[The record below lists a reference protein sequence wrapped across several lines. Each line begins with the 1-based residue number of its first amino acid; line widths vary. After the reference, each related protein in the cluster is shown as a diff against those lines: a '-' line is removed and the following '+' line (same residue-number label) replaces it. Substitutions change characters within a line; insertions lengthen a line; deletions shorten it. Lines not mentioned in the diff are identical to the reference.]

1 MHTAADV
8 QMIRHIPILGVCPIA
23 GTSLFVHPF
32 CVCHRMPCRPCSRA
46 SAWPERPPERTIIMS
61 EKKYTVV
68 CNGTKVEVTEA
79 VYKLYVTDPENE
91 EKQYRWSKVSRI
103 EIDTENEKVIFV
115 PSREDS
121 IDRLSEL
128 GFEFEDTSFTIDALD
143 TAVTVEQALDQLTFD
158 ERYII
163 ESMFYSGRSERDLA
177 NELGVTQF
185 KIHYDKMKI
194 LSKMNKL
201 LRKEEK

>member
-1 MHTAADV
+1 
-8 QMIRHIPILGVCPIA
+8 
-23 GTSLFVHPF
+23 
-32 CVCHRMPCRPCSRA
+32 
-46 SAWPERPPERTIIMS
+46 MS

-91 EKQYRWSKVSRI
+91 ERQYRWSKVSRI
-103 EIDTENEKVIFV
+103 EIDTENEKVVFV

-121 IDRLSEL
+121 IDRLSDL
-128 GFEFEDTSFTIDALD
+128 GFEFEDTSFSIDALD

-163 ESMFYSGRSERDLA
+163 ESLFYNGRSERELA

-185 KIHYDKMKI
+185 KMHYDKMKI

>member
-1 MHTAADV
+1 
-8 QMIRHIPILGVCPIA
+8 
-23 GTSLFVHPF
+23 
-32 CVCHRMPCRPCSRA
+32 
-46 SAWPERPPERTIIMS
+46 MS

-91 EKQYRWSKVSRI
+91 ERQYRWSKVSRI
-103 EIDTENEKVIFV
+103 EIDTENEKVVFV

-128 GFEFEDTSFTIDALD
+128 GFEFEDTSFSIDALD

-163 ESMFYSGRSERDLA
+163 ESLFYNGRSERELA

-185 KIHYDKMKI
+185 KMHYDKMKI
-194 LSKMNKL
+194 LSKMNKH

>member
-1 MHTAADV
+1 
-8 QMIRHIPILGVCPIA
+8 
-23 GTSLFVHPF
+23 
-32 CVCHRMPCRPCSRA
+32 
-46 SAWPERPPERTIIMS
+46 MS

-68 CNGTKVEVTEA
+68 CNGTKVEVTKE
-79 VYKLYVTDPENE
+79 VYELYNTAPESE
-91 EKQYRWSKVSRI
+91 ERLRRKWNVSRI
-103 EIDTENEKVIFV
+103 EVDLEHEKVTFV
-115 PSREDS
+115 QSRVDS
-121 IDRLSEL
+121 IDRLTEL
-128 GFEFEDTSFTIDALD
+128 GFEFEDTSFSIDALD
-143 TAVTVEQALDQLTFD
+143 TAITVEQALDQLTFD

-163 ESMFYSGRSERDLA
+163 ESLFYNGRSERDLA

>member
-1 MHTAADV
+1 
-8 QMIRHIPILGVCPIA
+8 
-23 GTSLFVHPF
+23 
-32 CVCHRMPCRPCSRA
+32 
-46 SAWPERPPERTIIMS
+46 MS

-68 CNGTKVEVTEA
+68 VNGTKVEVTEA

-91 EKQYRWSKVSRI
+91 ERQYRWSKVSRI
-103 EIDTENEKVIFV
+103 EIDTENEKVVFV

-128 GFEFEDTSFTIDALD
+128 GFEFEDTSFSIDALD

-163 ESMFYSGRSERDLA
+163 ESLFYNGRSERELA

>member
-1 MHTAADV
+1 
-8 QMIRHIPILGVCPIA
+8 
-23 GTSLFVHPF
+23 
-32 CVCHRMPCRPCSRA
+32 
-46 SAWPERPPERTIIMS
+46 MS

-68 CNGTKVEVTEA
+68 VNGTKVEVTEA

-91 EKQYRWSKVSRI
+91 ERQYRWSKVSRI

-128 GFEFEDTSFTIDALD
+128 GFEFEDTSFSIDALD

-163 ESMFYSGRSERDLA
+163 ESLFYNGRSERELA

>member
-1 MHTAADV
+1 
-8 QMIRHIPILGVCPIA
+8 
-23 GTSLFVHPF
+23 
-32 CVCHRMPCRPCSRA
+32 
-46 SAWPERPPERTIIMS
+46 MS

-91 EKQYRWSKVSRI
+91 ERQYRWSKVSRI
-103 EIDTENEKVIFV
+103 EIDTENEKVVFV

-128 GFEFEDTSFTIDALD
+128 GFEFEDTSFSIDALD

-163 ESMFYSGRSERDLA
+163 ESLFYNGRSERDLA

>member
-1 MHTAADV
+1 
-8 QMIRHIPILGVCPIA
+8 
-23 GTSLFVHPF
+23 
-32 CVCHRMPCRPCSRA
+32 
-46 SAWPERPPERTIIMS
+46 MS

-91 EKQYRWSKVSRI
+91 ERQYRWSKVSRI
-103 EIDTENEKVIFV
+103 EIDTENEKVVFV

-121 IDRLSEL
+121 IDRLSDL
-128 GFEFEDTSFTIDALD
+128 GFEFEDTSFSIDALD

-163 ESMFYSGRSERDLA
+163 ESLFYNGRSERELA

-185 KIHYDKMKI
+185 KIH
-194 LSKMNKL
+194 
-201 LRKEEK
+201 

>member
-1 MHTAADV
+1 
-8 QMIRHIPILGVCPIA
+8 
-23 GTSLFVHPF
+23 
-32 CVCHRMPCRPCSRA
+32 
-46 SAWPERPPERTIIMS
+46 MS

-91 EKQYRWSKVSRI
+91 ERQYRWSKVSRI

-128 GFEFEDTSFTIDALD
+128 GFEFEDTSFSIDALD

-163 ESMFYSGRSERDLA
+163 ESLFYNGRSERELA

>member
-1 MHTAADV
+1 
-8 QMIRHIPILGVCPIA
+8 
-23 GTSLFVHPF
+23 
-32 CVCHRMPCRPCSRA
+32 
-46 SAWPERPPERTIIMS
+46 MS

-91 EKQYRWSKVSRI
+91 ERQYRWSKVSRI

-128 GFEFEDTSFTIDALD
+128 GFEFEDTSFSIDALD

-163 ESMFYSGRSERDLA
+163 ESLFYNERSERELA

>member
-1 MHTAADV
+1 
-8 QMIRHIPILGVCPIA
+8 
-23 GTSLFVHPF
+23 
-32 CVCHRMPCRPCSRA
+32 
-46 SAWPERPPERTIIMS
+46 MS

-68 CNGTKVEVTEA
+68 CNETKVEVTEA
-79 VYKLYVTDPENE
+79 VYKLYVTDSENE
-91 EKQYRWSKVSRI
+91 ERQYRWSKVSRI

-128 GFEFEDTSFTIDALD
+128 GFEFEDTSFSIDALD
-143 TAVTVEQALDQLTFD
+143 TAITVEQALDQLTFD

-163 ESMFYSGRSERDLA
+163 ESLFYNGRSERDLA

>member
-1 MHTAADV
+1 
-8 QMIRHIPILGVCPIA
+8 
-23 GTSLFVHPF
+23 
-32 CVCHRMPCRPCSRA
+32 
-46 SAWPERPPERTIIMS
+46 MS

-79 VYKLYVTDPENE
+79 VYKLYVTDSENE
-91 EKQYRWSKVSRI
+91 ERQYRWSKVSRI
-103 EIDTENEKVIFV
+103 EIDTENEKVVFV

-128 GFEFEDTSFTIDALD
+128 GFEFEDTSFSIDALD

-163 ESMFYSGRSERDLA
+163 ESLFYNGRSERELA

-185 KIHYDKMKI
+185 KMHYDKMKI

>member
-1 MHTAADV
+1 
-8 QMIRHIPILGVCPIA
+8 
-23 GTSLFVHPF
+23 
-32 CVCHRMPCRPCSRA
+32 
-46 SAWPERPPERTIIMS
+46 MS

-91 EKQYRWSKVSRI
+91 ERQYRWSKVSRI
-103 EIDTENEKVIFV
+103 EIDTENEKVVFV

-121 IDRLSEL
+121 IDRLSDL
-128 GFEFEDTSFTIDALD
+128 GFEFEDTSFSIDALD

-163 ESMFYSGRSERDLA
+163 ESLFYNGRSERDLA

-185 KIHYDKMKI
+185 KIH
-194 LSKMNKL
+194 
-201 LRKEEK
+201 

>member
-1 MHTAADV
+1 
-8 QMIRHIPILGVCPIA
+8 
-23 GTSLFVHPF
+23 
-32 CVCHRMPCRPCSRA
+32 
-46 SAWPERPPERTIIMS
+46 MS

-91 EKQYRWSKVSRI
+91 ERQYRWSKVSRI

-128 GFEFEDTSFTIDALD
+128 GFEFEDTSFSIDALD

-163 ESMFYSGRSERDLA
+163 ESLFYNGRSERDLA

>member
-1 MHTAADV
+1 
-8 QMIRHIPILGVCPIA
+8 
-23 GTSLFVHPF
+23 
-32 CVCHRMPCRPCSRA
+32 
-46 SAWPERPPERTIIMS
+46 MS

-91 EKQYRWSKVSRI
+91 ERQYRWSKVSRI

-128 GFEFEDTSFTIDALD
+128 GFEFEDTSFSIDALD
-143 TAVTVEQALDQLTFD
+143 TAITVEQALDQLTFD

-163 ESMFYSGRSERDLA
+163 ESLFYNGRSERDLA

>member
-1 MHTAADV
+1 
-8 QMIRHIPILGVCPIA
+8 
-23 GTSLFVHPF
+23 
-32 CVCHRMPCRPCSRA
+32 
-46 SAWPERPPERTIIMS
+46 MS

-91 EKQYRWSKVSRI
+91 ERQYRWSKVSRI
-103 EIDTENEKVIFV
+103 EIDTENEKVVFV

-128 GFEFEDTSFTIDALD
+128 GFEFEDTSFSIDALD

-163 ESMFYSGRSERDLA
+163 ESLFYNGRSERELA

-185 KIHYDKMKI
+185 KMHYDKMKI

>member
-1 MHTAADV
+1 
-8 QMIRHIPILGVCPIA
+8 
-23 GTSLFVHPF
+23 
-32 CVCHRMPCRPCSRA
+32 
-46 SAWPERPPERTIIMS
+46 MS

-91 EKQYRWSKVSRI
+91 ERQYRWSKVSRI
-103 EIDTENEKVIFV
+103 EIDTENEKVVFV

-128 GFEFEDTSFTIDALD
+128 GFEFEDTSFSIDALD

-163 ESMFYSGRSERDLA
+163 ESLFYNGRSERDLA

-201 LRKEEK
+201 LRKEER

>member
-1 MHTAADV
+1 
-8 QMIRHIPILGVCPIA
+8 
-23 GTSLFVHPF
+23 
-32 CVCHRMPCRPCSRA
+32 
-46 SAWPERPPERTIIMS
+46 MS

-91 EKQYRWSKVSRI
+91 ERQYRWSKVSRI
-103 EIDTENEKVIFV
+103 EIDTENEKVVFV

-128 GFEFEDTSFTIDALD
+128 GFEFEDTSFSIDALD

-163 ESMFYSGRSERDLA
+163 ESLFYNGRSERELA

>member
-1 MHTAADV
+1 
-8 QMIRHIPILGVCPIA
+8 
-23 GTSLFVHPF
+23 
-32 CVCHRMPCRPCSRA
+32 
-46 SAWPERPPERTIIMS
+46 MS

-91 EKQYRWSKVSRI
+91 ERQYRWSKVSRI
-103 EIDTENEKVIFV
+103 EIDTENEKVVFV

-163 ESMFYSGRSERDLA
+163 ESLFYNGRSERDLA